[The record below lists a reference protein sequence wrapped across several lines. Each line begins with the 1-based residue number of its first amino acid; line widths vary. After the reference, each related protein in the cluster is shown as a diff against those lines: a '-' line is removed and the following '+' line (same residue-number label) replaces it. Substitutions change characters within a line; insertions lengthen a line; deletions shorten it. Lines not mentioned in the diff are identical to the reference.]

1 MSPRTIL
8 AATDFSRSADLALE
22 MAVAMARDLKA
33 ELILLHVTAPVMVLP
48 PPFEL
53 LSMPALFPDLPRRI
67 DEQMETRAAQVKEA
81 GVSCQIELRDG
92 NPPAEIVR
100 LAQERNTGLVVL
112 GTHGHG
118 GLGGALG
125 GGLGHLLGSVAERV
139 VHRAPCPVL
148 VVPDRRS

>member
-1 MSPRTIL
+1 MTPRRIL
-8 AATDFSRSADLALE
+8 AATDFSTSADLALD
-22 MAVAMARDLKA
+22 MAVPMARDLRA

-53 LSMPALFPDLPRRI
+53 LSMPTLFPDLPRRI
-67 DEQMETRAAQVKEA
+67 DEQMATRAAKAKEA
-81 GVSCQIELRDG
+81 GVTCQIELRDG

-100 LAQERNTGLVVL
+100 LAEELSVELVVV
-112 GTHGHG
+112 GTHGH
-118 GLGGALG
+118 

-148 VVPDRRS
+148 VVPDRRSR

>member
-1 MSPRTIL
+1 MTPRRIL
-8 AATDFSRSADLALE
+8 AATDFSASADLAL
-22 MAVAMARDLKA
+22 DLALALAKDLGA

-53 LSMPALFPDLPRRI
+53 LSMPTLFPDLPRRI
-67 DEQMETRAAQVKEA
+67 EEQMETRAAKAKGA
-81 GVSCQIELRDG
+81 GVTCQIELRDG

-100 LAQERNTGLVVL
+100 LAEELAVGLVVV
-112 GTHGHG
+112 GTHGH
-118 GLGGALG
+118 

-148 VVPDRRS
+148 VVPHRKSR